1 MAAATLSIPY
11 GGPPVGFALAAL
23 LLTGCV
29 SSQLVSPE
37 MESRIARDLSFESL
51 KVEPAKFKGRM
62 VVLGGKVLGAKRFK
76 EVTRIE
82 VLQLPLDGSDIPRPN
97 LIVSQGR
104 FLALQTDFL
113 DPATI
118 PAGTLVSMIA
128 EVVGVKTMPL
138 DEVDYH
144 YPLLKVSVLK
154 IWGESDSLRYGYWPP
169 IWAPYPYGPYGPMWW
184 DPWY

>member
-1 MAAATLSIPY
+1 MAALTLSIRHS
-11 GGPPVGFALAAL
+11 GPPVGFALAAL

-37 MESRIARDLSFESL
+37 MEPRIARDLSFESL
-51 KVEPAKFKGRM
+51 KVEPEKFNGRM
-62 VVLGGKVLGAKRFK
+62 VVVGGKVLGAKRLR
-76 EVTRIE
+76 EGTRIE
-82 VLQLPLDGSDIPRPN
+82 VLQLPLDGSDIPRLN
-97 LIVSQGR
+97 LVASKGR

-128 EVVGVKTMPL
+128 EVVGVTTMPL

-144 YPLLKVSVLK
+144 YPLLKVSMLK

>member
-1 MAAATLSIPY
+1 MVAAT
-11 GGPPVGFALAAL
+11 PPSQHSGLPAGFALAAL

-51 KVEPAKFKGRM
+51 KVAPEKFNGRM
-62 VVLGGKVLGAKRFK
+62 VVVGGKVLGAKRLK
-76 EVTRIE
+76 EGTRIE
-82 VLQLPLDGSDIPRPN
+82 VLQLPLDGWDIPRLN
-97 LIVSQGR
+97 LVASKGR

-118 PAGTLVSMIA
+118 PAGTLISMIA
-128 EVVGVKTMPL
+128 EVVGVNTMPL
-138 DEVDYH
+138 DEVDYQ
-144 YPLLKVSVLK
+144 YPLLKVSMLK

-169 IWAPYPYGPYGPMWW
+169 IWAPYPYGRYGPMWW